1 VTPGV
6 PSVARVRDSKSKG
19 KLPANARRRSFLAE
33 WVGIDDP
40 DPDLEGGATPVA
52 LQGVANG
59 GALFNRLEGIWY
71 DERSKGFFFT
81 STSGGDA
88 ALGQVWHYDPRG
100 TS

>member
-1 VTPGV
+1 
-6 PSVARVRDSKSKG
+6 
-19 KLPANARRRSFLAE
+19 
-33 WVGIDDP
+33 VGIDDP